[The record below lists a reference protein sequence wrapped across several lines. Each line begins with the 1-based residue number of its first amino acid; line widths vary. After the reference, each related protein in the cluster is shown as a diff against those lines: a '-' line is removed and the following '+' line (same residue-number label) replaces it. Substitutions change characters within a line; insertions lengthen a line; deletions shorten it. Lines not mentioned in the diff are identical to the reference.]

1 MVKSTN
7 DSPLYEYPTTPRY
20 GVFVLGVKGRMWF
33 DSTHSHDAQRCIS
46 LKDLMNNVLRYQ
58 SRKGR
63 LAVKVGNSE

>member
-7 DSPLYEYPTTPRY
+7 DFPLYEYPTTPRY

-46 LKDLMNNVLRYQ
+46 LKDLMNKY
-58 SRKGR
+58 
-63 LAVKVGNSE
+63 